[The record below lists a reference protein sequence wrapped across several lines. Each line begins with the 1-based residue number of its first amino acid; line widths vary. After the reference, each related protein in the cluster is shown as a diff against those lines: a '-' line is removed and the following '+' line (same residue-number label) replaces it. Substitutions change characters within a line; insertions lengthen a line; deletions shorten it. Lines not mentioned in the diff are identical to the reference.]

1 MKIAIDISQIIY
13 GTGVSVY
20 TRNLVSHLVK
30 QYPEDDYV
38 LFGGSLRR
46 RRELTIFTNRLK
58 TVSKFYPLPPKFM
71 DLLWNSFHI
80 LPVEKLIGEVDI
92 VHTSDWAEPP
102 SHLPK
107 VTTVHDLIPFKYP
120 HTTET
125 GVRVAHKKRLAWVSK
140 ESSLILAVS
149 RSTKVD
155 LMDLLKVPEE
165 RIVVTPEGVES
176 FYNPQP
182 PSLVETVKNKYHVE
196 GDYIFSLSTLEP
208 RKNLQRLIEAFKIIK
223 EDNPGLSLVI
233 GGRSGWGES
242 LRSVDGVIFPGYIP
256 DADLPALY
264 SGCLAYALPSLY
276 EGFSLSHLQA
286 MACGAPV
293 VGSNL
298 SSMPEVIGNAGILVD
313 PISVREI
320 ADGITKAIKSRSVLG
335 EKGIKRAK
343 LFTWEETAKLT
354 HDAYE
359 RVLEQKNKQP

>member
-30 QYPEDDYV
+30 LYPHDDYL
-38 LFGGSLRR
+38 LFGGSFRR
-46 RRELTIFTNRLK
+46 RRELEIFTNRLK
-58 TVSKFYPLPPKFM
+58 IASRFYAMPPKFM
-71 DLLWNSFHI
+71 DLLWNSLHI
-80 LPVEKLIGEVDI
+80 LPVEKLIGQVDV

-102 SHLPK
+102 SRIPK

-120 HTTET
+120 HATES
-125 GVRVAHKKRLAWVSK
+125 GVRIAHKKRLAWVCQ
-140 ESSLILAVS
+140 ESSLILSVS
-149 RSTKVD
+149 RSTKLD
-155 LMDLLKVPEE
+155 LMDLLKIPEE
-165 RIVVTPEGVES
+165 KIVVTPEGVEG
-176 FYNPQP
+176 FYKPQP
-182 PSLVETVKNKYHVE
+182 PGLVETVKNKFHIE

-208 RKNLQRLIEAFKIIK
+208 RKNQQRLIEAFKVVK
-223 EDNPGLSLVI
+223 ENFPDLSLVI
-233 GGRSGWGES
+233 GGRTGWGDALCPVE
-242 LRSVDGVIFPGYIP
+242 GVILPGYIP

-293 VGSNL
+293 VGSNI
-298 SSMPEVIGNAGILVD
+298 SSMPEVIGDSGVLVD
-313 PISVREI
+313 PISVRGI
-320 ADGITKAIKSRSVLG
+320 ASGIVKAIRNRAVFG
-335 EKGIKRAK
+335 EKGKKRAK

-359 RVLEQKNKQP
+359 KVYDHRN

>member
-30 QYPEDDYV
+30 LYPQDDYL

-46 RRELTIFTNRLK
+46 RRELEIFTNRLK
-58 TVSKFYPLPPKFM
+58 TASRFYAMPPKFM
-71 DLLWNSFHI
+71 DLLWNSLHI
-80 LPVEKLIGEVDI
+80 LPVEKLIGQADV

-102 SHLPK
+102 SRIPK

-120 HTTET
+120 HATES
-125 GVRVAHKKRLAWVSK
+125 GVRIAHKKRLAWISK
-140 ESSLILAVS
+140 ESSLILSVS
-149 RSTKVD
+149 RSTKLD
-155 LMDLLKVPEE
+155 LMDLLKIPEE
-165 RIVVTPEGVES
+165 KIVVTPEGVEG
-176 FYNPQP
+176 FYKPQP
-182 PSLVETVKNKYHVE
+182 PGLVETVKNKFHIE

-208 RKNLQRLIEAFKIIK
+208 RKNQQRLIEAFRVVK
-223 EDNPGLSLVI
+223 ENFPDLSLVI
-233 GGRSGWGES
+233 GGRIGWGDAPRPVE
-242 LRSVDGVIFPGYIP
+242 GVILPGYIP

-264 SGCLAYALPSLY
+264 SGCLAYVLPSLY

-293 VGSNL
+293 VGSNI
-298 SSMPEVIGNAGILVD
+298 SSMPEVIGNSGVLVD
-313 PISVREI
+313 PVSVREI
-320 ADGITKAIKSRSVLG
+320 ASGIVRAIKNRAVLG
-335 EKGIKRAK
+335 EKGKKRAK

-359 RVLEQKNKQP
+359 KVYDHRN